1 VCAAWRYTVKPSANL
16 PLRRLKLRFSI
27 AGRLALLLTLLLVFA
42 TATGAW
48 LSRTLDPW
56 WLGWVAALLIAVPLA
71 WLGVQRIVS
80 PVTSVIRALT
90 DGAES
95 LKDND
100 FSISIA
106 SDRSDELGDLV
117 AAHNQ
122 LGAAL
127 RDERQTLF
135 QRELLLDTVIQ
146 TTDIAL
152 VLANANDQVVYSNA
166 AARHLFNRGRPLNGH
181 RYSAL
186 LKEAPAAFRDAVELR
201 RSGLFTIE
209 GDEPQTYHLSQ
220 ESFTLNTQPHRLYL
234 FKQLTQELG
243 RQEVATWKKVI
254 RVISHELNNSLAPIS
269 SLAHSGQTLVAKQGE
284 DERLATIF
292 STIEDRSSHLKKFI
306 ESYARFARLPA
317 PRPERVDW
325 AEFIDR
331 LKNAVEFR
339 LEEPLPDIDCRV
351 DPTQFEQV
359 LINLLTNAH
368 ESGSAPE
375 HIVVAVGVHG
385 DKTVITVT
393 DRGGGISEEVLKSAL
408 LPFYST
414 KASGTGLG
422 LPLCREIVEA
432 HGGRLTLV
440 NFPDSGLQVRISL
453 PSAPEAS
460 QPASQPNAPPVTSP

>member
-306 ESYARFARLPA
+306 ETWDRDTEILFTETQDHLGFPLLIRASALP
-317 PRPERVDW
+317 
-325 AEFIDR
+325 
-331 LKNAVEFR
+331 R
-339 LEEPLPDIDCRV
+339 LEERIQSR
-351 DPTQFEQV
+351 
-359 LINLLTNAH
+359 
-368 ESGSAPE
+368 
-375 HIVVAVGVHG
+375 HIS
-385 DKTVITVT
+385 I
-393 DRGGGISEEVLKSAL
+393 
-408 LPFYST
+408 
-414 KASGTGLG
+414 LG
-422 LPLCREIVEA
+422 LRDV
-432 HGGRLTLV
+432 LTADTIHVPPARSDEFL
-440 NFPDSGLQVRISL
+440 NINT
-453 PSAPEAS
+453 PEDWAAA
-460 QPASQPNAPPVTSP
+460 QRTFRPRTITGQC